1 MRNLDRKLWRSNT
14 IICGV
19 DEVGRGALA
28 GPVVAA
34 AVVLPLNIR
43 IPGVRD
49 SKLLSP
55 KERCRLAAVIKS
67 RALAWAVAA
76 VGHHFIDR
84 VNIVNATF
92 YVMRQAVLRLQ
103 KKIGF
108 SIDSDFIV
116 LVDGAKIPGLE
127 FPCEG
132 IIRGDQQSL
141 SIACASIVAK
151 VYRDELMMKMDKLF
165 PGYELARHKG
175 YGTPQHLAALKLLGP
190 SPIHRRSF
198 EPVKSLLYLHGS
210 RLSAVGR
217 RPVQGQIY
225 G

>member
-1 MRNLDRKLWRSNT
+1 M
-14 IICGV
+14 
-19 DEVGRGALA
+19 GRGALA

-34 AVVLPLNIR
+34 AVVLPPNIR

-49 SKLLSP
+49 SKLLLP
-55 KERCRLAAVIKS
+55 KERSRLAAVIKL
-67 RALAWAVAA
+67 RALAWTVAA
-76 VGHHFIDR
+76 AGHHFIDR
-84 VNIVNATF
+84 VNIANATF
-92 YVMRQAVLRLQ
+92 YVMRQAVLRIR
-103 KKIGF
+103 KRVGF
-108 SIDSDFIV
+108 SIERDFIV

-132 IIRGDQQSL
+132 IIRGDRQSL

-151 VYRDELMMKMDKLF
+151 VYRDELMVKMDKLF

-198 EPVKSLLYLHGS
+198 EPVKSLLSLQGCG
-210 RLSAVGR
+210 LSAVSR
-217 RPVQGQIY
+217 RPLQVQIY
-225 G
+225 D